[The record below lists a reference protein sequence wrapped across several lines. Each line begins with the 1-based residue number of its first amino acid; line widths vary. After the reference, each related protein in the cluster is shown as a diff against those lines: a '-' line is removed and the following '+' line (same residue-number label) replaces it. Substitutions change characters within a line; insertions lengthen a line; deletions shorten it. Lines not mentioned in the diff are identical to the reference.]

1 MDNKEK
7 LKKIIDD
14 SSIMEE
20 EKELWAKFIDV
31 SSPKETDPILEFL
44 EDNPKGVDYF
54 TENLKSKLNSL
65 KEKDVYTKCSGFN
78 KTVEDEKEYLKKI
91 SE

>member
-14 SSIMEE
+14 SSILED
-20 EKELWAKFIDV
+20 EKELWAKFIDI
-31 SSPKETDPILEFL
+31 SSAKETDPILEYL
-44 EDNPKGVDYF
+44 EENPKGVDFF
-54 TENLKSKLNSL
+54 TENLKSKLDSF

-78 KTVEDEKEYLKKI
+78 KTLGEEKKYLKKI
-91 SE
+91 AE